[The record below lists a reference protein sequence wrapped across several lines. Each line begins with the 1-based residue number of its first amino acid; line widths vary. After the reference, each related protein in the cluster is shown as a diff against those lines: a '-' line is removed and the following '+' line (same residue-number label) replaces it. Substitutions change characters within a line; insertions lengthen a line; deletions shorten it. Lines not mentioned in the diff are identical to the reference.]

1 MKIDDKIAHTQ
12 LKVSLV
18 DAYWYLTDAF
28 EEGKDIPID
37 KILVLGQYMLTAYLS
52 TVPEMTD
59 VQVQVLELLRK
70 ILPETPLPD
79 A

>member
-1 MKIDDKIAHTQ
+1 MNDKIAQTQ

-18 DAYWYLTDAF
+18 DAYWYLVDAF
-28 EEGKDIPID
+28 EDGKEIPVD

-70 ILPETPLPD
+70 ILPETPLPKE
-79 A
+79 

>member
-1 MKIDDKIAHTQ
+1 MIDNVAQTQ

-28 EEGKDIPID
+28 EQGDDIPID
-37 KILVLGQYMLTAYLS
+37 KILVLCQYMLTAYLS

-70 ILPETPLPD
+70 ILPETPLPKE
-79 A
+79 

>member
-1 MKIDDKIAHTQ
+1 MNDKIVQTQ
-12 LKVSLV
+12 IKVSLV

-70 ILPETPLPD
+70 ILPESPLPEE
-79 A
+79 